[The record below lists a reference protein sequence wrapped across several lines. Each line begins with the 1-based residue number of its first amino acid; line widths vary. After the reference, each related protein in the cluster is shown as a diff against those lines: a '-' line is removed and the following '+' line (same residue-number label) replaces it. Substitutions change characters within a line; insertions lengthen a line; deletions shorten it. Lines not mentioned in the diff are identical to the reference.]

1 MAKDTFYFSHDYSAR
16 NDPKL
21 VKVLMRLGQAGKG
34 VYWDLIE
41 MLYEQ
46 EGYLLINEI
55 EAYAFALR
63 SDCDTINSLINDF
76 ELFDKNKKNFWSLS
90 VLRRLDARDAKS
102 KKASESA
109 NKRWNKAN
117 AYKEDANALQ
127 TQYDSNAIKERK
139 GKESKVKERKGKKR
153 KDNSTEVKTSS
164 VDYKKFVD
172 KFNSFAN
179 RSFRVTDKIKSAL
192 NARLKDY
199 DKKEIISAIEK
210 AHKDEFHISSNFKYL
225 TPEFIL
231 RPDKL
236 EKFLNQQSNG
246 TQKTKSAI
254 GAGNHSDGRS
264 EGGLK
269 L

>member
-46 EGYLLINEI
+46 EGYLLIDEI

-63 SDCDTINSLINDF
+63 SDCETINSLINDF

-109 NKRWNKAN
+109 NARWNKAN
-117 AYKEDANALQ
+117 AYKDDANALQ
-127 TQYDSNAIKERK
+127 TQSDGNAIKESK
-139 GKESKVKERKGKKR
+139 GEESKVNQS
-153 KDNSTEVKTSS
+153 KDSKPEVVTSS
-164 VDYKKFVD
+164 IDYQKFID
-172 KFNSFAN
+172 KFNSFAG
-179 RSFRVTDKIKSAL
+179 RSFRVTDKVKKSL

-199 DKKEIISAIEK
+199 DKKEILRAIEM
-210 AHKDEFHISSNFKYL
+210 AHKSEYHINSGFEYL

-236 EKFLNQQSNG
+236 EKFLNQTSNG
-246 TQKTKSAI
+246 TEKNKLSL
-254 GAGNHSDGRS
+254 GGNTATGRD
-264 EGGLK
+264 EYIPL
-269 L
+269 